1 MKNKI
6 EIVGK
11 IRELLNVNGVGLSDS
26 YKHNI
31 QGMIES
37 LYWVIDEDV
46 DDELKDKIEG
56 II

>member
-1 MKNKI
+1 MKNKS

-11 IRELLNVNGVGLSDS
+11 IRELLNIDRVGVSDS

-37 LYWVIDEDV
+37 LFWVIDEDI
-46 DDELKDKIEG
+46 DDDLRDKIEG

>member
-1 MKNKI
+1 MKNKS
-6 EIVGK
+6 EIIGK
-11 IRELLNVNGVGLSDS
+11 IRELLNIDGVGVSDS

-37 LYWVIDEDV
+37 LFWVIDEDI
-46 DDELKDKIEG
+46 DDDLRDKIEG